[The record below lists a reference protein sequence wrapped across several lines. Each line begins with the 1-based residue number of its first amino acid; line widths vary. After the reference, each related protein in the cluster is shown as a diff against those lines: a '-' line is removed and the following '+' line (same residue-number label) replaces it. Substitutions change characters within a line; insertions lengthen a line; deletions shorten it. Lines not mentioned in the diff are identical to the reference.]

1 MHAEDQNMEDVMD
14 ASMPDIGTSSHQHPQ
29 PLLQTFNTQHPS
41 ANANATVASV
51 PQSRDPFRDIPVKV
65 HIRRPERD
73 TWAYM
78 GRGIVSQEISGQS
91 SRVVVRAASSSKI
104 LTVFGE
110 GAALQAERRGN
121 FVVIGCVEG
130 GRVVSWS
137 LNALNNSE
145 TVRLLASIELACYAS
160 KQAMVDPV
168 MHGAFRRRVARMIKD
183 DRRRRHKRR
192 KDQDSMVAA
201 FARTGLGGEME
212 AEDTPAPLPDA
223 GAPPPAEP
231 IPIPAPVVMPIPEP
245 APGPGPGDV
254 FVGYPQ
260 P

>member
-1 MHAEDQNMEDVMD
+1 MSCYLISAHAPCHCHSRQPN
-14 ASMPDIGTSSHQHPQ
+14 GLHPIQ
-29 PLLQTFNTQHPS
+29 
-41 ANANATVASV
+41 
-51 PQSRDPFRDIPVKV
+51 
-65 HIRRPERD
+65 
-73 TWAYM
+73 
-78 GRGIVSQEISGQS
+78 
-91 SRVVVRAASSSKI
+91 
-104 LTVFGE
+104 
-110 GAALQAERRGN
+110 
-121 FVVIGCVEG
+121 
-130 GRVVSWS
+130 
-137 LNALNNSE
+137 ALNNSE

-192 KDQDSMVAA
+192 KDQDSMVSA
-201 FARTGLGGEME
+201 FARTGLGGGME
-212 AEDTPAPLPDA
+212 AEAEDSVPDE

-245 APGPGPGDV
+245 APAPALGPGPGEV